1 MAGVKRMAWMGRELA
16 PSRLWF
22 VTVRVT
28 ELAAVALVVG
38 AALELWTAFQA
49 SAQIPSAD
57 GSPGAPASLMRRI
70 VSLAFYSGVFR
81 APLNL
86 VLAALL
92 VGFAVGVL
100 VSAQPVWNA
109 RVLRWEVLAAWGLV
123 TLSVLGL
130 VAVNVV
136 AMFGDNPF
144 ATGDPSVV
152 SADVGP
158 SLVQQGLTALAWPVA
173 AALVLVAAG
182 LWWLRVSP
190 EADPVLTPT
199 PDLRA
204 QRPVPASPVEDEGIL
219 LDGVE
224 QIDPVAHPSRD
235 QPRAG
240 DGATASGYDDYFRR
254 F

>member
-1 MAGVKRMAWMGRELA
+1 MAWAGRELA
-16 PSRLWF
+16 PPRLWF
-22 VTVRVT
+22 VTVRLS

-57 GSPGAPASLMRRI
+57 GTPAPASLMRRI

-100 VSAQPVWNA
+100 VSAQPVWNG
-109 RVLRWEVLAAWGLV
+109 RVLRWEVLATLGIVA
-123 TLSVLGL
+123 LSVLGL
-130 VAVNVV
+130 VVVNVV

-144 ATGDPSVV
+144 ATADPAVV
-152 SADVGP
+152 TVDASP
-158 SLVQQGLTALAWPVA
+158 SLVQLGLTALAWPVA
-173 AALVLVAAG
+173 AGLVLVAAG

-190 EADPVLTPT
+190 ETGPVLAPA
-199 PDLRA
+199 PDIRA
-204 QRPVPASPVEDEGIL
+204 RRPRPASLAEDEGIA

-224 QIDPVAHPSRD
+224 QIEPVEHASRD

-240 DGATASGYDDYFRR
+240 DGATESGYDDYFRR

>member
-1 MAGVKRMAWMGRELA
+1 MAWVGRELA
-16 PSRLWF
+16 PPRLWF
-22 VTVRVT
+22 VTVRVS

-49 SAQIPSAD
+49 SAQIPSPD
-57 GSPGAPASLMRRI
+57 GSPGAPAPLMRRI

-100 VSAQPVWNA
+100 VSAKPVWNA

-123 TLSVLGL
+123 SLSVLGL
-130 VAVNVV
+130 VVVNVV

-144 ATGDPSVV
+144 ATSDPSVV
-152 SADVGP
+152 SADLGP

-173 AALVLVAAG
+173 AGLVLAAVG
-182 LWWLRVSP
+182 LWWLRVAP
-190 EADPVLTPT
+190 EADPVLAPA
-199 PDLRA
+199 PDFRA
-204 QRPVPASPVEDEGIL
+204 QRPAPASPAEDEGIA

-224 QIDPVAHPSRD
+224 QIDPVDQPSRG
-235 QPRAG
+235 QLRPG